1 MHSVPRKLLVEAK
14 LGMWRS
20 VLEIWVAWSVVAV
33 VAAGLLFTAAA
44 WITGRIGERTIHR
57 IMFWSRI
64 GLSVTFLYSGLVKL
78 SNPWYVLAT
87 SIVEFKVGIAETSA
101 LLRPLAV
108 AIPWAEIAI
117 AILLLFPLR
126 WVVLSTGAILM
137 AFLGLGV
144 ASQMRG
150 MQVTCGCWGGT
161 MLVGP
166 LWFGE
171 HGGMFLMALAADH
184 VFAKRLL
191 TGKQLPARRAP
202 PEASPVI

>member
-1 MHSVPRKLLVEAK
+1 M
-14 LGMWRS
+14 
-20 VLEIWVAWSVVAV
+20 
-33 VAAGLLFTAAA
+33 
-44 WITGRIGERTIHR
+44 TGRIDERAINR
-57 IMFWSRI
+57 IVWWSRI
-64 GLSVTFLYSGLVKL
+64 GLSLTFLYSGLVKL

-87 SIVEFKVGIAETSA
+87 SIVEFKVGITEASA

-108 AIPWAEIAI
+108 AIPWAEVAI

-137 AFLGLGV
+137 AFLSLGV
-144 ASQMRG
+144 ASELRG

-171 HGGMFLMALAADH
+171 HGGMFLMALAADK
-184 VFAKRLL
+184 ALARRLL
-191 TGKQLPARRAP
+191 
-202 PEASPVI
+202 PVR

>member
-1 MHSVPRKLLVEAK
+1 
-14 LGMWRS
+14 MWRNA
-20 VLEIWVAWSVVAV
+20 LEIWVAWSVVAL
-33 VAAGLLFTAAA
+33 VAGGLLFTAVA
-44 WITGRIGERTIHR
+44 WMMGRLDERTIRR
-57 IMFWSRI
+57 IMLWSRI
-64 GLSVTFLYSGLVKL
+64 GLSITFLYSGLVKL
-78 SNPWYVLAT
+78 SNPWYVLGT
-87 SIVEFKVGIAETSA
+87 SIVEFKVGITETSA

-108 AIPWAEIAI
+108 AIPWAEVAI
-117 AILLLFPLR
+117 AILLLFPIR

-150 MQVTCGCWGGT
+150 MQVTCGCWGGS

-171 HGGMFLMALAADH
+171 HGGMFLMALAADR

-191 TGKQLPARRAP
+191 AGKAA
-202 PEASPVI
+202 